1 MWNGEGAADT
11 DHMPNVSDDELTE
24 AIIDAGKAMA
34 AIAARALDGEISD
47 VTLPQYR
54 TLVALCEAPSRLADL
69 AVRLGVSPSTATR
82 MCDRLVRKGLVTRT
96 RDELDRREVNL
107 AVTDT
112 GRRIVSEVIARRRDQ
127 VSEVLSAI
135 GDDVRDQLIK
145 ALHDLASRVGD
156 SPEVHWAQG
165 WHDGEPV
172 RAGLVPSGPAAFTS
186 GAG

>member
-1 MWNGEGAADT
+1 MA
-11 DHMPNVSDDELTE
+11 NVSDDELTE

-34 AIAARALDGEISD
+34 AIAARSLDGEMAD

-127 VSEVLSAI
+127 VSQVLAAI
-135 GDDVRDQLIK
+135 GDDVRDQLIT
-145 ALHDLASRVGD
+145 ALHDLAARVGE
-156 SPEVHWAQG
+156 SPELHWAPG
-165 WHDGEPV
+165 WHDGDRGRADLV
-172 RAGLVPSGPAAFTS
+172 RSAAGAFSTGAGLTPAS
-186 GAG
+186 